1 MKILSY
7 KILSEQAFQVGNRKS
22 GLLGAK
28 LATQQGGNPTFSLTY
43 FKYLVKIS
51 FGIAPISGTVQN
63 FISSTFAVNFEGN
76 QMFLYPYYDEKVAAL
91 EETNAKKWGSLKL
104 YDLNDATSEQDIE
117 GYFLNPSDLEFRFLF
132 KIGDLAT
139 FNQVNK
145 LYRFANLD
153 FLSRYQG
160 GPTADF
166 KIRMT
171 NTIMRD
177 LSISRNQS
185 NVNNKYFIDIKFDP
199 AISGYTNPVTGRY
212 KITFNNAR
220 KPNINILGFN
230 NITSFT
236 KDGTSFPAFYIY
248 TQQVF
253 TTTPNTDVNCHVAYY
268 ENNSY
273 KQSGLIKYEINSL
286 YQS

>member
-7 KILSEQAFQVGNRKS
+7 KILSEAAFSDIKTI
-22 GLLGAK
+22 AK
-28 LATQQGGNPTFSLTY
+28 LKNLTKQGGNQTFSLTY
-43 FKYLVKIS
+43 FKYLVKIT
-51 FGIAPISGTVQN
+51 FGIAPINDNVEN
-63 FISSTFAVNFEGN
+63 FISPTFAVNFEGDE
-76 QMFLYPYYDEKVAAL
+76 MFLYPWYDEKVSAL

-104 YDLNDATSEQDIE
+104 YDFSSGTIPQNIE
-117 GYFLNPSDLEFRFLF
+117 GYFLNPSDLEFRFDF
-132 KIGDLAT
+132 KVGDIST

-177 LSISRNQS
+177 LSISRGQS
-185 NVNNKYFIDIKFDP
+185 NVSNKYFIDINFNP
-199 AISGYTNPVTGRY
+199 ALSGSSYTNPVTGRY

-220 KPNINILGFN
+220 NQIGTIAGFN
-230 NITSFT
+230 NISSFT
-236 KDGTSFPAFYIY
+236 KDGTSTPNLFIY
-248 TQQVF
+248 TQQPF
-253 TTTPNTDVNCHVAYY
+253 TTSPGVDVNCHVVYY
-268 ENNSY
+268 VNNSW
-273 KQSGLIKYEINSL
+273 KQSGSIKYTINSL
-286 YQS
+286 QPN